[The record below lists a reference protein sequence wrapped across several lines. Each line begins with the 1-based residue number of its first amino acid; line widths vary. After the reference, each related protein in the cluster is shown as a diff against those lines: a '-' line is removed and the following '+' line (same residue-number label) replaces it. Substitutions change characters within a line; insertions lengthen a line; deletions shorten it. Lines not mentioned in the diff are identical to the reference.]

1 LEVEELAAPDDEV
14 VVAVEEKSR
23 SAIGAGSMEEI
34 CIIGSSER

>member
-1 LEVEELAAPDDEV
+1 